1 MLRIVNMSSINELS
15 SILGKKKVFF
25 FDLDG
30 TIYLGNK
37 LFKGVIE
44 LIEILHEKELPFF
57 FLSNNSSKSTSD
69 YIKKLNDLNLN
80 VTTNNLIL
88 SQHPAIEYLRSKN
101 YKRVY
106 LLGTESLKLE
116 FQQEGFTL
124 TDFNPEIV
132 VLAFDQ
138 DLTYEKLVKTSYML
152 QGDIPYIA
160 THLDNRCPTEKGYIP
175 DAGGIAA
182 LLFKATERMPKV
194 FGKPNK
200 EMILFKLRE
209 LDIEPIDAILFGD
222 RLYTDIKMGREAGI
236 ITCCVLSGETTTEMI
251 EKNQSYPPD
260 FIINGIWDILEILK
274 K

>member
-1 MLRIVNMSSINELS
+1 MSSINELS

-80 VTTNNLIL
+80 VTINNLVL
-88 SQHPAIEYLRSKN
+88 SQHPTIDYLKSKN

-124 TDFNPEIV
+124 TDNNPEIV

-138 DLTYEKLVKTSYML
+138 DLTYEKLIKTSYML
-152 QGDIPYIA
+152 QEDIPYIA
-160 THLDNRCPTEKGYIP
+160 THLDDRCPTEVGYIP

-182 LLFKATERMPKV
+182 LLFKATERMPKA

-209 LDIEPIDAILFGD
+209 LDIEP
-222 RLYTDIKMGREAGI
+222 K
-236 ITCCVLSGETTTEMI
+236 
-251 EKNQSYPPD
+251 
-260 FIINGIWDILEILK
+260 
-274 K
+274 

>member
-1 MLRIVNMSSINELS
+1 MSSINELS
-15 SILGKKKVFF
+15 SILEKKKVFF

-30 TIYLGNK
+30 TIYLGNQ

-80 VTTNNLIL
+80 VTIYNLIL
-88 SQHPAIEYLRSKN
+88 SQHPTIDYLRSKN

-124 TDFNPEIV
+124 TDNNPEIV

-152 QGDIPYIA
+152 QRQSESITRI
-160 THLDNRCPTEKGYIP
+160 GYI
-175 DAGGIAA
+175 IH
-182 LLFKATERMPKV
+182 K
-194 FGKPNK
+194 
-200 EMILFKLRE
+200 
-209 LDIEPIDAILFGD
+209 
-222 RLYTDIKMGREAGI
+222 
-236 ITCCVLSGETTTEMI
+236 
-251 EKNQSYPPD
+251 
-260 FIINGIWDILEILK
+260 
-274 K
+274 